1 MTHPGRRFIK
11 KMSDKRNQFLI
22 VELWLM
28 TVVSVFGRLK
38 GNNHNKAI
46 LSYIGARE
54 AERSRQTGR
63 ETEK

>member
-1 MTHPGRRFIK
+1 
-11 KMSDKRNQFLI
+11 MSDKRNQFLI